1 MRFIA
6 LKHMFD
12 DLYQYVPEGWRS
24 YIDIPSLNRVIGFLN
39 KHQPGDV
46 LPSKDRIFEAFS
58 YISPDDV
65 RIVILGAPSPQREL
79 SSGIAYSI
87 PLEYR
92 FTDIYKRIP
101 EPSLQKAVTSYLRSV
116 IGRDIDDS
124 LKEAVRS
131 GILLLNYPLTCTVR
145 RKYAHMKCGW
155 EAIVKRIVE
164 RLLYRDDSRLVLV
177 AWNEES
183 YNLYSEIVS
192 DWLPNIDGNRFTSPS
207 HKGLILLIA
216 NGPDKNISIDDKRS
230 RYRVI
235 SSRLGFDKEAHKS
248 VIRKGLL

>member
-1 MRFIA
+1 
-6 LKHMFD
+6 MFD
-12 DLYQYVPEGWRS
+12 DLYQCVPERWRS
-24 YIDIPSLNRVIGFLN
+24 YIDIPSLNRVIVFLN

-58 YISPDDV
+58 YISPEDV

-87 PLEYR
+87 PLEYH

-101 EPSLQKAVTSYLRSV
+101 EPPLQKVVIQYLSS
-116 IGRDIDDS
+116 IFGHDIDES

-155 EAIVKRIVE
+155 EAIVKRIIE

-183 YNLYSEIVS
+183 YKLYTEIVS
-192 DWLPNIDGNRFTSPS
+192 DWLPNIDGNQFTSPS

-216 NGPDKNISIDDKRS
+216 DGPDKNRPIDDKRS
-230 RYRVI
+230 KYSVI
-235 SSRLGFDKEAHKS
+235 SSRLAFDNEAHRG
-248 VIRKGLL
+248 VIRKRL